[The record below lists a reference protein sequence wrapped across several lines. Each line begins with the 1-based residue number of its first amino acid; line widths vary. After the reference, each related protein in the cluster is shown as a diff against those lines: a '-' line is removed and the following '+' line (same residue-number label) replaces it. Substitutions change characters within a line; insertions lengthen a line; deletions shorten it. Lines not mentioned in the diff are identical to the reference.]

1 MATET
6 VEFHKLKLAEL
17 KQECLAC
24 GLETKGIKQD
34 LIHRLQAYLE
44 EHAEEEANEEDVLGD
59 ETEEEETK
67 PIELPVKEKE
77 PPEKTVD
84 VAVEKKVVKI
94 TSEIPQTERMQ
105 KRAEQILT
113 LYVRVRKLTL
123 SKEGKKAARAA
134 RFGISSVPTK
144 GLSSDNKPMVNLDKL
159 KETAQRFGL
168 NVSSISRKSE
178 DDEKLKKRKERFGIV
193 TSSAGTGTTE
203 DTEVQVLD
211 CVM

>member
-1 MATET
+1 MAL
-6 VEFHKLKLAEL
+6 HKLKLAEL
-17 KQECLAC
+17 KQECLA
-24 GLETKGIKQD
+24 LETKGIKQD

-44 EHAEEEANEEDVLGD
+44 EHAEGEANEKDVLGG

-67 PIELPVKEKE
+67 PTELSVKEEE

-84 VAVEKKVVKI
+84 VGAEKKV
-94 TSEIPQTERMQ
+94 S
-105 KRAEQILT
+105 
-113 LYVRVRKLTL
+113 
-123 SKEGKKAARAA
+123 KKAARVA

-159 KETAQRFGL
+159 KERAQRFGL

-193 TSSAGTGTTE
+193 TSSAGTGTNKGYRGKE
-203 DTEVQVLD
+203 EEKSRVLWD
-211 CVM
+211 CLMKSS